1 MLALLCSGVAWAS
14 LPKPQDMHADEQV
27 QWQALAIAP
36 LSSGGETGL
45 RMDATD
51 EVEPIAVV
59 PERRSVAC
67 LAHQPGPEQP
77 DPQTLNIAHGAR
89 VPS

>member
-1 MLALLCSGVAWAS
+1 MR
-14 LPKPQDMHADEQV
+14 ADEQV

-36 LSSGGETGL
+36 LSSGGGTGL

-59 PERRSVAC
+59 PVRKVQPVPVVEPVKPAIARRRSSASFC
-67 LAHQPGPEQP
+67 Q
-77 DPQTLNIAHGAR
+77 
-89 VPS
+89 